1 MKLDR
6 FIHRPVL
13 SSVIS
18 ILIIILGLLGLILL
32 PVERFPDIAPPTISV
47 STSYTG
53 ADAST
58 ILNSVVIPL
67 EDAINGVE
75 NMNYITGNASNDGNA
90 RINIVFK
97 QGTDPDMA
105 AVNVQNR
112 VQRAINLLPAEV
124 VRVGVQ
130 TNKRNQNMLVMFTVY
145 SPDNR
150 YDETFVENYI
160 KINILPRVL
169 RVKGVGEASAWGRHD
184 YSVRIWLKPDIMAQ
198 YKLMPNDITAALNAQ
213 NIDAAPGKFG
223 ENSRQSF
230 QYILR
235 YKGRLATPEEYEN
248 IIIRSLPTG
257 EKLYLKDVARIELG
271 ALNYNIISSGM
282 GHPGASVAIYQ
293 MPGTNATEVIKE
305 VLEVMEDAAA
315 DFPEGLAYTPLQNS
329 NDFLFASINKVLRTL
344 LEAFILVFIVVYIFL
359 QDFRSTIIP
368 AVAVP
373 VAIIGTFFFLYLFGF
388 SINLLT
394 LFALVLAIAIVV
406 DDAIVVVEAVHA
418 KLDEGYTSARQAT
431 IDAMNEISGAIVS
444 ITLVMAAV
452 FIPVTFIGGTA
463 GIFYTQFGITLAV
476 AIVLSA
482 VNALTLSPALCAL
495 FLKGGISENGVDGV
509 VAGSDAA
516 NGSTAAKPRKRR
528 NAFLLFEKR
537 FRMAFNVAFRITLDK
552 YKGAVQIFVRKP
564 ALSIGLVVL
573 AIIGLFFFLEKTPK
587 GLIPNEDNGFVYLNV
602 TLPPATTLSYTNEVM
617 NRIDSIVGT
626 MPLVAAR
633 TKISGSGFATGNG
646 SCYGNMFI
654 QLKDWKE
661 RTDEGQDLES
671 FRRDLQKALSSISEA
686 QLMIFSP
693 PMIPGFGIS
702 SGFEINLQDKTG
714 GDLLQF
720 YDVAQKF
727 MSDLVMQPEI
737 EFART
742 AFNPNF
748 PQYEVL
754 VDVEKCALAG
764 TSPADVLQV
773 MQGYFGGMYVS
784 NFNRF
789 GKLYRVMIQGD
800 PAATLNTE
808 ALNNVY
814 VRTSG
819 NSNSSATTMSPISQF
834 VNVSRVYGPENINH
848 FNLYTSINIKGEPA
862 MGYSSGDAIAAIQRV
877 AGSSLPVGYGYEFS
891 GATRNEQEAGNSV
904 GYVLALCLVFVYLLL
919 CIQYESYILPLAV
932 ILSLPFGLCG
942 SFIFARAMGL
952 NNNIYLQI
960 SLIMLI
966 GLLAKNAVLI
976 VQFALARRQAGIGL
990 IEAAKAGAAARL
1002 RPILMTSFAL
1012 IVGLLPLMFS
1022 TGVGSNGNQTIGAGA
1037 VGGMFTGMIFQLL
1050 IVPVLF
1056 VIFERLQEKVKPLA
1070 ASYQSNS
1077 N

>member
-18 ILIIILGLLGLILL
+18 ILIVILGLLGLILL

-53 ADAST
+53 ADAAT

-75 NMNYITGNASNDGNA
+75 NMNYITGSASNDGNA
-90 RINIVFK
+90 RINVVFK
-97 QGTDPDMA
+97 QGTDADMA

-130 TNKRNQNMLVMFTVY
+130 TSKRNQNMLVMFTVY

-160 KINILPRVL
+160 KINILPRML

-198 YKLMPNDITAALNAQ
+198 YGLMPSDITAALNSQ

-257 EKLYLKDVARIELG
+257 EELYLRDVAHIELG

-282 GHPGASVAIYQ
+282 GHPGASVAVYQ

-305 VLEVMEDAAA
+305 VMAVMEDASSE
-315 DFPEGLAYTPLQNS
+315 FPEGLAYTPLQDS
-329 NDFLFASINKVLRTL
+329 NAFLYASISKVLQTL
-344 LEAFILVFIVVYIFL
+344 LEAFLLVFIVVYVFL
-359 QDFRSTIIP
+359 QDLRSTIIP
-368 AVAVP
+368 SIAVP

-418 KLDEGYTSARQAT
+418 KLDAGYTSARQAT
-431 IDAMNEISGAIVS
+431 VDAMNEISGAIIS
-444 ITLVMAAV
+444 ITLVMASV
-452 FIPVTFIGGTA
+452 FIPVTFIGGTS

-476 AIVLSA
+476 AIALSA

-495 FLKGGISENGVDGV
+495 FLKGESADHELPADTEGSEKKRKQKRGVFF
-509 VAGSDAA
+509 
-516 NGSTAAKPRKRR
+516 R
-528 NAFLLFEKR
+528 FEKR
-537 FRMAFNVAFRITLDK
+537 FKIAFNAAFRITLNK
-552 YKGAVQIFVRKP
+552 YKNAVQIFIRRPV
-564 ALSIGLVVL
+564 LSIALVAIAIVGLSL
-573 AIIGLFFFLEKTPK
+573 FLERTPK
-587 GLIPNEDNGFVYLNV
+587 GLVPNEDNGFVYLNV
-602 TLPPATTLSYTNEVM
+602 TLPPATTLSRTNKVM
-617 NRIDSIVGT
+617 EKIDSIVST
-626 MPLVAAR
+626 MPLVEAR

-661 RTDEGQDLES
+661 RTGKGQDLES
-671 FRRDLQKALSSISEA
+671 FRRDLQKALAGISEA

-714 GDLLQF
+714 GDLLLF
-720 YDVAQKF
+720 YDVTQRF
-727 MSDLVMQPEI
+727 MAELVEQPEI

-742 AFNPNF
+742 SFNPNF

-754 VDVEKCALAG
+754 VDVEKCVLAG
-764 TSPADVLQV
+764 TSPSDVLSV

-800 PAATLNTE
+800 PDATLNPE

-814 VRTSG
+814 VRAG
-819 NSNSSATTMSPISQF
+819 GTMSPISQF
-834 VNVSRVYGPENINH
+834 VNVTRVYGPENINH
-848 FNLYTSINIKGEPA
+848 FNLYTAINVRGEPSA
-862 MGYSSGDAIAAIQRV
+862 GYSSGDAIAAIERV
-877 AGSSLPVGYGYEFS
+877 AASSLPVGYGYEFS
-891 GATRNEQEAGNSV
+891 GMTRNEQEAGNSV
-904 GYVLALCLVFVYLLL
+904 GYVLILCLVFVYLLL
-919 CIQYESYILPLAV
+919 CIQYESYVLPLAV

-942 SFIFARAMGL
+942 SFIFARMMGL

-966 GLLAKNAVLI
+966 GLLAKNAILI
-976 VQFALARRQAGIGL
+976 VQFALARRTAGMGL
-990 IEAAKAGAAARL
+990 TEAAKAGAAARL

-1022 TGVGSNGNQTIGAGA
+1022 TGVGSNGNRTIGAGA
-1037 VGGMFTGMIFQLL
+1037 VGGMLIGMIFQLL
-1050 IVPVLF
+1050 VVPVLF
-1056 VIFERLQEKVKPLA
+1056 VIFERLQEKIKPL
-1070 ASYQSNS
+1070 
-1077 N
+1077 

>member
-18 ILIIILGLLGLILL
+18 ILIVILGLLGLILL

-75 NMNYITGNASNDGNA
+75 NMNYITGSASNDGNA

-97 QGTDPDMA
+97 QGTDADMA

-124 VRVGVQ
+124 IRVGVQ

-160 KINILPRVL
+160 KINILPKML

-235 YKGRLATPEEYEN
+235 YKGRLATPEEYET

-257 EKLYLKDVARIELG
+257 EKLYLKDVAKIELG

-282 GHPGASVAIYQ
+282 GHPGASVAVYQ

-305 VLEVMEDAAA
+305 VMEVMEEASA
-315 DFPEGLAYTPLQNS
+315 DFPEGLAYMPLQNS
-329 NDFLFASINKVLRTL
+329 NDFLFASINKVLQTL
-344 LEAFILVFIVVYIFL
+344 LEAFILVFIVVYVFL

-368 AVAVP
+368 SIAVP
-373 VAIIGTFFFLYLFGF
+373 VAIVGTFFFLYLFGF

-431 IDAMNEISGAIVS
+431 VDAMNEISGAIVS

-495 FLKGGISENGVDGV
+495 FLKGANSEDID
-509 VAGSDAA
+509 VASGAEAA
-516 NGSTAAKPRKRR
+516 TPAAKPRKRR
-528 NAFLLFEKR
+528 GILHSFISFERR

-564 ALSIGLVVL
+564 ALSVGLVVL
-573 AIIGLFFFLEKTPK
+573 AIFGLFFFLEKTPK
-587 GLIPNEDNGFVYLNV
+587 GLVPNEDNGFVYLNV
-602 TLPPATTLSYTNEVM
+602 TLPPATTLANTNIVM
-617 NRIDSIVGT
+617 DRIDSIVGT

-661 RTDEGQDLES
+661 RKDEGQDLET
-671 FRRDLQKALSSISEA
+671 FRRDLQKALSGISEA

-720 YDVAQKF
+720 YNVTQKF
-727 MSDLVMQPEI
+727 ISDLVEQPEI

-748 PQYEVL
+748 PQYEIL

-800 PAATLNTE
+800 PSATLNME

-814 VRTSG
+814 VRVGSSSSN
-819 NSNSSATTMSPISQF
+819 NSTMSPISQF
-834 VNVSRVYGPENINH
+834 VSVSRVYGPENINH
-848 FNLYTSINIKGEPA
+848 FNLYTAINIKGEPA
-862 MGYSSGDAIAAIQRV
+862 AGYSSGDAIAAIQRV
-877 AGSSLPVGYGYEFS
+877 AASSLPVGYGYEFS

-976 VQFALARRQAGIGL
+976 VQFALARRQAGMGL

-1022 TGVGSNGNQTIGAGA
+1022 TGVGSNGNHTIGAGA
-1037 VGGMFTGMIFQLL
+1037 VGGMFIGMIFQLL
-1050 IVPVLF
+1050 VVPVLF
-1056 VIFERLQEKVKPLA
+1056 VIFERLQERVKPLA
-1070 ASYQSNS
+1070 N
-1077 N
+1077 

>member
-18 ILIIILGLLGLILL
+18 IFIVILGLLGLILL

-75 NMNYITGNASNDGNA
+75 NMDYITGSASNDGNA
-90 RINIVFK
+90 RVNVVFK
-97 QGTDPDMA
+97 QGTDANMA

-124 VRVGVQ
+124 VRVGVT

-145 SPDNR
+145 SPNNR

-160 KINILPRVL
+160 KINILPQIL
-169 RVKGVGEASAWGRHD
+169 RVKGVGEATAWGRHD

-198 YKLMPNDITAALNAQ
+198 YKLMPSDITAALNAQ

-235 YKGRLATPEEYEN
+235 YKGRLATPQEYEN
-248 IIIRSLPTG
+248 IIIHSLPTG

-282 GHPGASVAIYQ
+282 GHPGASVAVYQ
-293 MPGTNATEVIKE
+293 MPGTNATEVIE
-305 VLEVMEDAAA
+305 GVMAVMEDAAS

-329 NDFLFASINKVLRTL
+329 NDFLFASIEKVLSTL
-344 LEAFILVFIVVYIFL
+344 FEAFILVFIVVYIFL

-368 AVAVP
+368 SIAVP

-418 KLDEGYTSARQAT
+418 KLDEGYTSTRQAT

-482 VNALTLSPALCAL
+482 INALTLSPALCVL
-495 FLKGGISENGVDGV
+495 FLKADN
-509 VAGSDAA
+509 AA
-516 NGSTAAKPRKRR
+516 TAPTKIRR
-528 NAFLLFEKR
+528 LEKR
-537 FRMAFNVAFRITLDK
+537 FRMAFNVGFRITLDK
-552 YKGAVQIFVRKP
+552 YKNAVQIFVRKP
-564 ALSIGLVVL
+564 ALSAGLVAL
-573 AIIGLFFFLEKTPK
+573 AIFGLFFFLEKTPK
-587 GLIPNEDNGFVYLNV
+587 GLVPNEDNGFIYLNV
-602 TLPPATTLSYTNEVM
+602 TLPPATTLSNTNKVM
-617 NRIDSIVGT
+617 DRIDSIVGT

-661 RTDEGQDLES
+661 RKGKGQDLES
-671 FRRDLQKALSSISEA
+671 FRRDLQKTLSSISEA

-720 YDVAQKF
+720 YEVAKKF
-727 MSDLVMQPEI
+727 MSDLVEQPEI

-800 PAATLNTE
+800 PSATLNTD

-814 VRTSG
+814 VRVGSSSG
-819 NSNSSATTMSPISQF
+819 SGTTMSPVSQF
-834 VNVSRVYGPENINH
+834 VSVSRVYGPENINH
-848 FNLYTSINIKGEPA
+848 FNLYTAINVKGEPA
-862 MGYSSGDAIAAIQRV
+862 AGYSSGDAIAAIERV
-877 AGSSLPVGYGYEFS
+877 AASSLPVGYGYEFS
-891 GATRNEQEAGNSV
+891 GTTRNEQAAGNSA

-976 VQFALARRQAGIGL
+976 VQFALARRQAGMSL
-990 IEAAKAGAAARL
+990 TEAAKAGAAARL

-1012 IVGLLPLMFS
+1012 IIGLLPLVFS
-1022 TGVGSNGNQTIGAGA
+1022 TGVSSNGNHTIGAGA
-1037 VGGMFTGMIFQLL
+1037 VGGMLIGMIFQLL
-1050 IVPVLF
+1050 VVPVLF
-1056 VIFERLQEKVKPLA
+1056 VVFERLQEKVRL
-1070 ASYQSNS
+1070 SGNQ
-1077 N
+1077 